1 MSTKVE
7 IRRVMFD
14 YEKISEMIVNELDF
28 AVSDD
33 NVPENKYED
42 YVKYLIN
49 RSFSENIEKRIEIRH
64 LDNVE
69 VWMNKGKNMFE
80 IFWDDVTFYEMAN
93 YCVEEQVLSKLL
105 PDYEE
110 VYIDNEK
117 YTPRKISSVTILRK
131 IREETEKYI
140 ENEYYKPKKLEKI
153 MKVFY
158 KVCGDES
165 YQSNLENKIIEL
177 L

>member
-14 YEKISEMIVNELDF
+14 YEKISEMIVSELDF

-33 NVPENKYED
+33 NVPENEYEN
-42 YVKYLIN
+42 YVKYLID
-49 RSFSENIEKRIEIRH
+49 RSVNEYIEKRIEIRH

-69 VWMNKGKNMFE
+69 VLINKSKNIFK
-80 IFWDDVTFYEMAN
+80 IFWCGDDFFEKPN
-93 YCVEEQVLSKLL
+93 YCVEEQTFGRNLQ
-105 PDYEE
+105 DYEE
-110 VYIDNEK
+110 VCIDNEK

-131 IREETEKYI
+131 IREEMEKYI
-140 ENEYYKPKKLEKI
+140 ETEDLNLKKLEKI

-158 KVCGDES
+158 KVCRDES

>member
-14 YEKISEMIVNELDF
+14 YEKISEMIVSELDF

-33 NVPENKYED
+33 NVPEDEYEEH
-42 YVKYLIN
+42 VKFLIN
-49 RSFSENIEKRIEIRH
+49 RSVSENIEKRIEIRH

-80 IFWDDVTFYEMAN
+80 IFWDDVIFYEKPN
-93 YCVEEQVLSKLL
+93 YDVQEQVLSKLL

-117 YTPRKISSVTILRK
+117 YTTRKISSVTILRK
-131 IREETEKYI
+131 IREEMEKYI
-140 ENEYYKPKKLEKI
+140 ETEDLNLKKLEKI

-158 KVCGDES
+158 KVCKDES
-165 YQSNLENKIIEL
+165 YQVHLENKIIEL
-177 L
+177 I

>member
-14 YEKISEMIVNELDF
+14 YEKMCEMIISELDF

-33 NVPENKYED
+33 NVPEDEYEEH
-42 YVKYLIN
+42 VKFLIERGLN
-49 RSFSENIEKRIEIRH
+49 EYIKKRIEIRH
-64 LDNVE
+64 LENVCI
-69 VWMNKGKNMFE
+69 NKGKNIFE
-80 IFWDDVTFYEMAN
+80 IFWDNTIFYEMAN
-93 YCVEEQVLSKLL
+93 YCVEEQTFGRNL
-105 PDYEE
+105 PDCEE
-110 VYIDNEK
+110 VYIENEK

-131 IREETEKYI
+131 IREEMEKYI
-140 ENEYYKPKKLEKI
+140 ETEDLNLKKLKKI

-158 KVCGDES
+158 KVCKDES
-165 YQSNLENKIIEL
+165 YQANLENKIIEL

>member
-42 YVKYLIN
+42 YVKCLIN

-69 VWMNKGKNMFE
+69 VWMNKGKNMFK
-80 IFWDDVTFYEMAN
+80 IFWCGDDFYEMAN
-93 YCVEEQVLSKLL
+93 YCVEEQTFGRNL

-110 VYIDNEK
+110 VCIDNEK